1 MNIGLIDIDSH
12 NFPNLAMMK
21 ISAYHKALG
30 DTVEWWIGLKHYD
43 RVYQSKVFTGEYS
56 PDIDYCIQADEIVK
70 GGTGYGIDNKLP
82 KEIEH
87 MSPDYSLYPKYREA
101 YGFLTRGCPRNCQF
115 CIVTQKEGKI
125 SKQVDDLDG
134 WYRGQRTIKLLDPN
148 LLACRDHEKL
158 LQQLVQSGAWV
169 DFTQGLDARCITQ
182 DNASLIAKVKTKMVH
197 FALDGMEQEAS
208 VRRGLEIYKKI
219 TGAEERT
226 ARVYILTNYETT
238 HEEDMYR
245 VKLVQSLGYW
255 PYVMIYDKPHAPQIT
270 RDLQRWSNNP
280 FIYFAE
286 KNFENY
292 NKKKG

>member
-1 MNIGLIDIDSH
+1 
-12 NFPNLAMMK
+12 MK

-30 DTVEWWIGLKHYD
+30 DTVEWWIGLNHYD
-43 RVYQSKVFTGEYS
+43 RVYQSKVFTNNYS
-56 PDIDYCIQADEIVK
+56 PDIDYCIQANEIVK
-70 GGTGYGIDNKLP
+70 GGTGYGIANKLP
-82 KEIEH
+82 NEIEH
-87 MSPDYSLYPKYREA
+87 MCPDYSLYPKYREA
-101 YGFLTRGCPRNCQF
+101 YGFLTRGCPRNCSF

-148 LLACRDHEKL
+148 LLACRNHEKL
-158 LQQLVQSGAWV
+158 LQQLEQSGAWV

-182 DNASLIAKVKTKMVH
+182 DNASLLAKVKTKMIH
-197 FALDGMEQEAS
+197 FALDGMKQEAS
-208 VRRGLEIYKKI
+208 VRRGLEIYKNI
-219 TGAEERT
+219 TRIEERS
-226 ARVYILTNYETT
+226 ARVYILTNYGTT

-280 FIYFAE
+280 VIYFAE
-286 KNFENY
+286 KDFKNY